1 MANAGS
7 DVPVTFWCR
16 SGPDR
21 RTWSATVTRTVTK
34 TGPSGHRPVTCRTPG
49 RRMMTVGLYGWSS
62 YAMSR
67 RLPQRTGAIE
77 QVRGSTDCRRD
88 CVDAGRARD
97 AAGDRLGPEPH
108 RPGRFR
114 IADPGE
120 GNRRSVD
127 APFMA
132 ADAARHTP
140 SAGQKA
146 DRLWNGVLI
155 PGRGACGSR
164 RRRISRISGAVSRD
178 QRLKSHWPAR
188 RDDHRL
194 VVTSVNCRQMAA
206 DEWRVPIASTLF
218 VAGMP
223 TTLISVYPSEA
234 DGCCLSSEWT
244 IV

>member
-1 MANAGS
+1 MRCLG
-7 DVPVTFWCR
+7 VCR
-16 SGPDR
+16 SAR
-21 RTWSATVTRTVTK
+21 ARSNKCAVLRTVAATAS
-34 TGPSGHRPVTCRTPG
+34 TLVALAMLPAIASAQSRTAQG
-49 RRMMTVGLYGWSS
+49 DSESLIQAR
-62 YAMSR
+62 
-67 RLPQRTGAIE
+67 AIAV
-77 QVRGSTDCRRD
+77 QLTR
-88 CVDAGRARD
+88 
-97 AAGDRLGPEPH
+97 
-108 RPGRFR
+108 
-114 IADPGE
+114 
-120 GNRRSVD
+120 
-127 APFMA
+127 PFMA